1 MLETSYL
8 KLLYTIQVINLFVK
22 TNVKKNNVKKS
33 GESRKELYAYGKTCA
48 GQVSAKKEEI

>member
-22 TNVKKNNVKKS
+22 TNVKKS
-33 GESRKELYAYGKTCA
+33 GKNRKELYA
-48 GQVSAKKEEI
+48 

>member
-22 TNVKKNNVKKS
+22 TNVKKNVKKS

-48 GQVSAKKEEI
+48 GQVSAKKEET

>member
-22 TNVKKNNVKKS
+22 TNVKKS
-33 GESRKELYAYGKTCA
+33 GKNRKELYAYGKTCA
-48 GQVSAKKEEI
+48 GQVPAKKEET